1 MTTLSSKQLAQIIQR
16 ETVAMDQ
23 CDLFLAH
30 IDPCLTLNSAQE
42 KQSWIKEIQT
52 SCQYFLRKS
61 TELTAAM
68 LGYNQYALEQLIAFI
83 TQPSLFSFDLL
94 KEKGKGI
101 LYGHDIVIARQSL
114 FNKLPVTIR
123 RHVIGKKLVYF
134 DLIEAIGGALN
145 QKLDGYLAIEDG
157 FDIGMAHSVYKLT
170 INQRSY
176 VLKPKDTQN
185 LNCFLEIARTVNLK
199 SFSTYTLQT
208 KQGQWECADYIEST
222 TLSYYLLENEPSD
235 QLIKQL
241 AYHAALADVTGRG
254 DRHFENYIVANDQ
267 LYAVDLAILF
277 WEDNELWTQKYAQAG
292 MAEIAVLASFRH
304 NDQLFQEKL
313 TLFEQSYFEM
323 IVRCRKQ
330 QDQLISIIQTHFPES
345 VLSDTRCQFLQSRL
359 NSELY
364 TQQQIKSY
372 LTALSLFLKRLP
384 YKQLLSEIGKQYPHY
399 LIQEPLL
406 KMYDL
411 AHQNRW
417 ACFFLL
423 DDYFRGHLLQKIDN
437 IAATHQIIHTE
448 TINAS
453 VMNVIDRAIKSKLK
467 QV

>member
-52 SCQYFLRKS
+52 SCQCFLRKS

-68 LGYNQYALEQLIAFI
+68 SGYNQYAIEQLIAFI

-134 DLIEAIGGALN
+134 DLIEAIGDALN

-157 FDIGMAHSVYKLT
+157 LDIGMAHSVYKLT

-176 VLKPKDTQN
+176 VLKHKDTHN
-185 LNCFLEIARTVNLK
+185 LNCFLEIATVVDLK
-199 SFSTYTLQT
+199 SFMTYTVQS
-208 KQGQWECADYIEST
+208 KEGKWELTEYIESD
-222 TLSYYLLENEPSD
+222 TLSHYLCHNMPSD
-235 QLIKQL
+235 SLIQQL

-267 LYAVDLAILF
+267 LYAIDLAILF
-277 WEDNELWTQKYAQAG
+277 WEGNEEWTQKYAQAG
-292 MAEIAVLASFRH
+292 MIEIAVLACFRNDSILFESKLALFDESYREMVDRCRAQ
-304 NDQLFQEKL
+304 NDQIATIIEIYFPEKGL
-313 TLFEQSYFEM
+313 GDT
-323 IVRCRKQ
+323 RKQ
-330 QDQLISIIQTHFPES
+330 
-345 VLSDTRCQFLQSRL
+345 
-359 NSELY
+359 
-364 TQQQIKSY
+364 
-372 LTALSLFLKRLP
+372 FLKDRLDDVHFSQTQLTDYLMALQIFFRRLS
-384 YKQLLSEIGKQYPHY
+384 YKQQLQDIGDRYPHI
-399 LIQEPLL
+399 LNEDSLL
-406 KMYDL
+406 KMY
-411 AHQNRW
+411 
-417 ACFFLL
+417 
-423 DDYFRGHLLQKIDN
+423 Y
-437 IAATHQIIHTE
+437 IIKR
-448 TINAS
+448 I
-453 VMNVIDRAIKSKLK
+453 VVLIY
-467 QV
+467 